1 MNLSVYLMK
10 SVEVVTLMV
19 GWYYFRNLSKSYK
32 LFVIYV
38 SFSVLVG
45 LLERYLIVILGS
57 NHILYHFYSPIEFCF
72 IIIGI
77 LLLINIDSLKTKALL
92 IITPYLI
99 FWIYAKLTLEPLNQ
113 MANVSIAVANTI
125 VFIVAVFGSLRIAL
139 TSFGSIFRDPRITLI
154 IGILIYFGG
163 SIIIFALS
171 NLIFHEGE
179 IPAKSLWKI
188 HNGMH
193 ILFNF
198 IMIYSFYLVD
208 LQSKLADDK

>member
-1 MNLSVYLMK
+1 MK
-10 SVEVVTLMV
+10 IVEVVTLMV
-19 GWYYFRNLSKSYK
+19 GWYYYKNLPKPFK
-32 LFVIYV
+32 LFVLYV
-38 SFSVLVG
+38 SFSVISG
-45 LLERYLIVILGS
+45 IIELLLIGSKGS

-77 LLLINIDSLKTKALL
+77 LLLINIKNLKNKVLL
-92 IITPYLI
+92 IIIPYLI

-139 TSFGSIFRDPRITLI
+139 SSFGSIFRDPRITMI

-171 NLIFHEGE
+171 NLIFYEGE

-188 HNGMH
+188 HNGLH